1 MRSIAKERETKETTI
16 QLFLNL
22 DGGEVRIASGIG
34 FFDHMLTA
42 LAVHAGWGLVLN
54 CEGDTWVDGHHSVE
68 DIGIVLGQALA
79 DLVDK
84 TGIQRYGSAY
94 IPMDEALCRAVVD
107 FSGRPFLVYHAGVS
121 APMIGEYDTEL
132 TEEFFRAFAMNA
144 GITLHIEALYGKNAH
159 HIVEGIFKA
168 VAHALA
174 AALEPRDGGVLSTK
188 GVLA

>member
-84 TGIQRYGSAY
+84 TGIQRSRWTKRSAA
-94 IPMDEALCRAVVD
+94 PWSTSAVVRSS
-107 FSGRPFLVYHAGVS
+107 F
-121 APMIGEYDTEL
+121 T
-132 TEEFFRAFAMNA
+132 T
-144 GITLHIEALYGKNAH
+144 
-159 HIVEGIFKA
+159 
-168 VAHALA
+168 
-174 AALEPRDGGVLSTK
+174 PR
-188 GVLA
+188 